1 MSDLYCL
8 TAPLLRLIDAEIA
21 HRLAIK
27 ALASGLM
34 PAPAAFEDEALAQT
48 LWGLEFANP
57 LGLAAGFD
65 KNAEVTGALLAQGFG
80 FVEVGTVT
88 PRPQSGNPRPRLFR
102 LTADGAVI
110 NRMGFN
116 NDGLDVVAERL
127 SGRRAGRIT
136 GRRAGRITGR
146 RGGGIIGVNLG
157 RNKDSED
164 AVADYSAGV
173 RAMAPL
179 SDYLVV
185 NVSSP
190 NTPGLRA
197 LQGRE
202 PLQRLLQ
209 TALGARAEAAPDKPP
224 PLLLKIAPDLSED
237 DKADIAGVALE
248 TGIDGLIATNTTIER
263 PAGLTGGAADQ
274 AGGLSGKPL
283 FEPSTRVLADMY
295 RLTGGKL
302 PLIGVGGVSSGDDAY
317 AKIRAGASLVQ
328 LYTALVY
335 QGPGLVNRIKR
346 RLVEL
351 LRADGFNSI
360 TEAVGADHT

>member
-1 MSDLYCL
+1 VTGLYCL
-8 TAPLLRLIDAEIA
+8 TAPLLRLLDAETA

-34 PAPAAFEDEALAQT
+34 PAPAGFEDPILGQT
-48 LWGLEFANP
+48 LWGREFPNP
-57 LGLAAGFD
+57 VGLAAGFD
-65 KNAEVTGALLAQGFG
+65 KNAEVAGALLGQGFG
-80 FVEVGTVT
+80 YIEVGTVT
-88 PRPQSGNPRPRLFR
+88 PRPQPGNPRPRLFR
-102 LTADGAVI
+102 LIEDGAVI

-116 NDGLDVVAERL
+116 NDGLDAVAGRL
-127 SGRRAGRIT
+127 SDRS
-136 GRRAGRITGR
+136 
-146 RGGGIIGVNLG
+146 GGIIGVNLG
-157 RNKDSED
+157 KNKDSED
-164 AVADYSAGV
+164 AAADYAQGV

-202 PLQRLLQ
+202 PLRELLLS
-209 TALGARAEAAPDKPP
+209 ALEARDETVTDNPP
-224 PLLLKIAPDLSED
+224 PLLLKIAPDLTEE

-248 TGIDGLIATNTTIER
+248 CGIDGLIATNTTIER
-263 PAGLTGGAADQ
+263 PAGLAGGEEP
-274 AGGLSGKPL
+274 GGLSGKPL

-302 PLIGVGGVSSGDDAY
+302 PLIGVGGISSGDDAY

-335 QGPGLVNRIKR
+335 QGPGLVNRIKK
-346 RLVEL
+346 RLVAL
-351 LRADGFNSI
+351 LRADGFKNI
-360 TEAVGADHT
+360 KEAVGADIL